1 MYQKN
6 PGSYVNLLTRNLSI
20 FALFI
25 VTIITTAYAQTM
37 QTSLVS
43 VYTRVQTNV
52 GGFLESLPNDYAANP
67 TQKYPL
73 LIAMHGVGESG
84 NGAPGVLEKVA
95 NIAIPRRIKTGSF
108 PASFTVGGKTFS
120 FIVICPQM
128 EDPNNWRG
136 SIQAVIDYSKA
147 HYRVDESRIY
157 LTGLSLGGVWEWA
170 FLGGSVASGQ
180 QLAAALMVTPGA
192 EPTAAQ
198 LKNVAAAQL
207 PIWVTN
213 NTGDPYNNPAGAI
226 ALVNAIN
233 SSVPAPP
240 KALITIFEKSG
251 HDAWTQTYDPAFKQG
266 GLNVYEWMLTK
277 TRGVAQAAPVT
288 PVLTANAGPDQ
299 ILTLPVSTITLDA
312 SSSKVTSGSIT
323 SYTWAKAS
331 GPTAGSLS
339 LVSGGLQ
346 AKLTDVAAGTYVY
359 QLTVKDS
366 NGSTATDNVT
376 VTVNAAPVSTDPPT
390 ANAGSGQSIT
400 LPVNSSTV
408 DGAASIASSGNTIA
422 SYQWTKA
429 ATSPA
434 GGDISSP
441 ASAKTTVS
449 NLIAGTYT
457 YNLTVTDIRGITNT
471 ASVTIVVN
479 AAPASTDPPTALV
492 ASTMINLT
500 LPLNEATLDGSS
512 SVASAGNTI
521 VSYKW
526 TKYTGPSYSGIKTPT
541 DPKITITKL
550 VVGSYGFTLTV
561 TDNNGKTSKKS
572 VAVIVKAAP
581 AARTAAEVTAATG
594 DAAVSAGNMP
604 EVKAFEASITP
615 NPVQSTMNIR
625 VNGSAAGKTSVLVYN
640 LAGQVQLQQEFSKD
654 VAAVSKQVNIA
665 KLPPGMYIVQI
676 IVDATHKQVL
686 RIVKQ

>member
-6 PGSYVNLLTRNLSI
+6 PGSYVNLLIRNLSI
-20 FALFI
+20 FTLFI

-52 GGFLESLPNDYAANP
+52 GGFLESLPNDYAGNP

-95 NIAIPRRIKTGSF
+95 NIAIPRRIKTGGF
-108 PASFTVGGKTFS
+108 PASFAVGGKTFS

-128 EDPNNWRG
+128 ENANDWRG

-170 FLGGSVASGQ
+170 FLGGSVANGQ

-213 NTGDPYNNPAGAI
+213 NTGDPYNNPAGAT

-323 SYTWAKAS
+323 SYAWAKVS

-400 LPVNSSTV
+400 LPVNSATV
-408 DGAASIASSGNTIA
+408 DGASSIASSGNTIA
-422 SYQWTKA
+422 SYQWSKA

-434 GGDISSP
+434 GGDIASP
-441 ASAKTTVS
+441 ASAKTTIS

-457 YNLTVTDIRGITNT
+457 YNLTVTDSRGITNT
-471 ASVTIVVN
+471 ASITIVVN

-561 TDNNGKTSKKS
+561 TDNNGKTSKKN

-594 DAAVSAGNMP
+594 DAALSVGNIP

-654 VAAVSKQVNIA
+654 VAAVNKQVNIA